1 MGGERIGIVF
11 IILIILNL
19 VIFSI
24 DMLDWLV
31 AFGGIG
37 YYVLMSIITFII
49 LGLIKLVSI
58 IIDKTSKK

>member
-1 MGGERIGIVF
+1 MSGKQIGIVF
-11 IILIILNL
+11 IVLIILNL

-24 DMLDWLV
+24 DALNWLV
-31 AFGGIG
+31 AFGGVG
-37 YYVLMSIITFII
+37 YYILMSIITFII